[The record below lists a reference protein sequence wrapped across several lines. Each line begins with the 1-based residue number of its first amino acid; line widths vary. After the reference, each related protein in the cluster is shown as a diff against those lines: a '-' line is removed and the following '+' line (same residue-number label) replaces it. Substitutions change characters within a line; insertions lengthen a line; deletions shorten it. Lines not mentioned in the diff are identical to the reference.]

1 MNSLYTWLVILHI
14 FSAIVGVGPGFVL
27 TTIVKN
33 AKTMTEIR
41 FAFQLKMKVHIFV
54 IIGGMLVLITG
65 LIMGAL
71 KPILFQQGWYVASMI
86 LYFLALLLGPTLLK
100 KFSKPIKAILADKS
114 IKEVPKAYHQHVKK
128 LLQTEYVA
136 NTLLLIVI
144 FLMITKPF

>member
-71 KPILFQQGWYVASMI
+71 KPILFQQGWYVASML
-86 LYFLALLLGPTLLK
+86 LYFSDLLLGPTLLK
-100 KFSKPIKAILADKS
+100 RFSIPIKSLLADQS
-114 IKEVPKAYHQHVKK
+114 IQEVPKTYYQHVKR

>member
-71 KPILFQQGWYVASMI
+71 KPILFQQGWYVASML
-86 LYFLALLLGPTLLK
+86 LYFSALLLGPTLLK
-100 KFSKPIKAILADKS
+100 RFSKPIKSLLADQS
-114 IKEVPKAYHQHVKK
+114 IQEVPKTYYQHVKR